1 MISDNTFSQGRDRSQ
16 GGLVALSEGMQSS
29 GESLVS
35 VRMPIMRARRRY
47 GVIVWLL
54 ALGIGV
60 LGACAA
66 KQSAAPR
73 SPEAAAAWQSDAS
86 VEDLER
92 ALGDEEQRLRAAGIA
107 LPVDPVAPQADVDAS
122 IGATDDSERTDV
134 EPAQPMAGP
143 VVPTSSEESIEL
155 SRREPRQASRRH
167 CRDICDLAASICDLE
182 AQICSLADRHATEA
196 RYRTVCER
204 ASVDCDAAEEA
215 CNVCE

>member
-1 MISDNTFSQGRDRSQ
+1 M
-16 GGLVALSEGMQSS
+16 SESMQSS

-35 VRMPIMRARRRY
+35 LKKIPMMRARRRY
-47 GVIVWLL
+47 GVIIWLL

-73 SPEAAAAWQSDAS
+73 SPEAAAAWKSDAS

-92 ALGDEEQRLRAAGIA
+92 ALSDEEQRLRAAGIA
-107 LPVDPVAPQADVDAS
+107 LPVGPVASQADVEAS
-122 IGATDDSERTDV
+122 TGATDDFERTGA
-134 EPAQPMAGP
+134 EPTQPMAEP
-143 VVPTSSEESIEL
+143 VVPTSSEEGIE
-155 SRREPRQASRRH
+155 SSHRGPQQASRRH
-167 CRDICDLAASICDLE
+167 CRDVCDLAASICDLE
-182 AQICSLADRHATEA
+182 AQICSLADRHAEEV
-196 RYRTVCER
+196 RYRTVCQR